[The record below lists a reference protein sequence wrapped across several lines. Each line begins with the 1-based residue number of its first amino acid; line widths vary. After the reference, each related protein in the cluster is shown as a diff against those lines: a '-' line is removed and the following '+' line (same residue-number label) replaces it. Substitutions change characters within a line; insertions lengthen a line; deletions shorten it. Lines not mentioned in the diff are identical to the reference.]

1 MRRLHRDGSLIDTM
15 ISAAPIREA
24 NGKVV
29 GVIATMIDV
38 TQRKRSER
46 MLAASEARKDA
57 ILRAALDAVVIV
69 DHEGL
74 IVEVNTATEE
84 TFGWTRPEAV
94 GQAVPRAGRRARP
107 TAARSPTS

>member
-1 MRRLHRDGSLIDTM
+1 MV
-15 ISAAPIREA
+15 SAAPIREA

-74 IVEVNTATEE
+74 IVEVNP
-84 TFGWTRPEAV
+84 RP
-94 GQAVPRAGRRARP
+94 RRRSAGRAPTRSASRSSSSSSRP
-107 TAARSPTS
+107 TTAERSPTS